1 MITLRL
7 QQIHD
12 AQRFFE
18 ILNNPNFL
26 YFGSQPESVEAEI
39 AWLEGNDKRFR
50 EHKEW
55 NYTILKGEE
64 IVGGIGVKI
73 NQHRSFIGEIGY
85 FIDEAYWGQGI
96 ATEAVKLMEEICM
109 RELRMTRIELLMLPE
124 NIGSERVAI
133 KSGYRKEGLLQK
145 ALLHKDGSKRD
156 CYLYAK
162 TL

>member
-26 YFGSQPESVEAEI
+26 YFGSQPDSIEAEI
-39 AWLEGNDKRFR
+39 AWLEGNEKRFR

-64 IVGGIGVKI
+64 IIGGIGVKI
-73 NQHRSFIGEIGY
+73 NQHRSYIGEIGY
-85 FIDEAYWGQGI
+85 FIDEAYWRQGI
-96 ATEAVKLMEEICM
+96 ATEAVRLLEEICM
-109 RELRMTRIELLMLPE
+109 RELRMTRFELLMLPE
-124 NIGSERVAI
+124 NIGSEKVAI
-133 KSGYRKEGLLQK
+133 KCGYRKEGILQK

-156 CYLYAK
+156 CLLYAR
-162 TL
+162 TM